1 MKMKIRYIKKRQYF
15 NLFYGLAWGAL
26 GIVKLFSNTSF
37 DGLDYV
43 WLTMAGLSMVLFLYD
58 YKNQYLT
65 IVDGMIY
72 RIPVVGKKIKLKD
85 IVQIKK
91 FAGDYILKTNNKE
104 LTINTQLID
113 KESLNDLNAM
123 LAQLDLPPEKTPFHN
138 MK

>member
-1 MKMKIRYIKKRQYF
+1 MKIRYIKKRQYF

-26 GIVKLFSNTSF
+26 GIAKLFYDTPL

-43 WLTMAGLSMVLFLYD
+43 WLSMAGLSMVFFLYD

-72 RIPVVGKKIKLKD
+72 RIPLFGRKIKLKD

-91 FAGDYILKTNNKE
+91 FGGDYILKTNKRE
-104 LTINTQLID
+104 FTINTQLID
-113 KESLNDLNAM
+113 KESLKDLNAI
-123 LAQLDLPPEKTPFHN
+123 LAQLELPPEKTPFHE
-138 MK
+138 